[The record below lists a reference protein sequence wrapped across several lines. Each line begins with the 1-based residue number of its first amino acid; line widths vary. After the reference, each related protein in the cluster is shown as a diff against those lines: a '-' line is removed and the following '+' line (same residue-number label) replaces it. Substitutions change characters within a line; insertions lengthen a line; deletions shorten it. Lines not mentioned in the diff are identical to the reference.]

1 MLDSIIF
8 CSTLALCDSLHSLLC
23 RYTLFLSCTP
33 TFVNWALPANK
44 LRVMCRV
51 FIKNMLEK
59 HTPIKDSVFYAERG
73 AEHRVREEELSEAA
87 ASLRGWICARCC
99 GLPRLRFGSRLF
111 LSSTFPWCH
120 FSQEGCRGEWALRW
134 CRTQRTAPQPGHV
147 LQASSLFL
155 HSINDVN
162 AGNSPSSQDFFL
174 WLMWKVAIAYTS
186 GVTLLILIHN

>member
-8 CSTLALCDSLHSLLC
+8 CSTLALRDSLHSLLC

-73 AEHRVREEELSEAA
+73 AEHRVWEEEPSEAA
-87 ASLRGWICARCC
+87 APLPSVAEFVRAALGHLASGLGLGWSSPPPFRGAASPRRSAGAAGAALVSNAAYGTAARR
-99 GLPRLRFGSRLF
+99 RLH
-111 LSSTFPWCH
+111 P
-120 FSQEGCRGEWALRW
+120 
-134 CRTQRTAPQPGHV
+134 
-147 LQASSLFL
+147 SSLFL
-155 HSINDVN
+155 HSVSDLN
-162 AGNSPSSQDFFL
+162 AVNSPSSRNFFL
-174 WLMWKVAIAYTS
+174 
-186 GVTLLILIHN
+186 

>member
-8 CSTLALCDSLHSLLC
+8 CSTLALRDSLHSLLC

-73 AEHRVREEELSEAA
+73 AEHRVWEEEPSEAA
-87 ASLRGWICARCC
+87 APLPSVAEFVRLLWATSPQVWVWAVPLLHLSV
-99 GLPRLRFGSRLF
+99 GLLLPGGLLGSQ
-111 LSSTFPWCH
+111 T
-120 FSQEGCRGEWALRW
+120 RW
-134 CRTQRTAPQPGHV
+134 CQTRRTAPQPGDV
-147 LQASSLFL
+147 CTRRASSSAAL
-155 HSINDVN
+155 
-162 AGNSPSSQDFFL
+162 
-174 WLMWKVAIAYTS
+174 AI
-186 GVTLLILIHN
+186 